1 MLEMGY
7 RLPASLNE
15 WITFLQHQ
23 IPMRGILAFMLE
35 YSFDFIL
42 LLSLDHNR

>member
-7 RLPASLNE
+7 RLPASFSE

-23 IPMRGILAFMLE
+23 IPTRGTLAFMSE
-35 YSFDFIL
+35 YPFDFIL
-42 LLSLDHNR
+42 LLSLDNNR